1 MQQKQNHQPKT
12 MDNKSNSKEKCDTK
26 KQISSPYTERDIKDR
41 NFKLGTN
48 YPDNILFWQTQ
59 IDFS

>member
-1 MQQKQNHQPKT
+1 
-12 MDNKSNSKEKCDTK
+12 MDNKSNSMEKYETK

-41 NFKLGTN
+41 NFKFGTN
-48 YPDNILFWQTQ
+48 YPDNMLFWQTQ